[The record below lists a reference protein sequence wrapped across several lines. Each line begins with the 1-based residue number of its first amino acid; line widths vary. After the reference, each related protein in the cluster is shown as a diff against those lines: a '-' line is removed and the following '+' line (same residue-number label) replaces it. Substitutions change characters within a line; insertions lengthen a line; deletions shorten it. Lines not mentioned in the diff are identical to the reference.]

1 MLYIVIYCYI
11 LLYIVIYC
19 YILLFLDVHVQP
31 QTEKSVQDIHKRMTC
46 RLCVCVC
53 ACGHAG
59 ARARARACA
68 YVHARTCTCTCVR
81 VRACVCVHVCMI
93 MCTVEWVILATFYF
107 SNLVLIFSVHILI
120 LVLAQ
125 YCDLLD

>member
-1 MLYIVIYCYI
+1 M
-11 LLYIVIYC
+11 
-19 YILLFLDVHVQP
+19 Q
-31 QTEKSVQDIHKRMTC
+31 SVQDMHKRMTC

-53 ACGHAG
+53 ACGRAG
-59 ARARARACA
+59 GRAGGRA
-68 YVHARTCTCTCVR
+68 HTCVRVR